1 MSSVRSRLS
10 ESRPTSR
17 QAASSLPSGGAKCSG
32 VASSKLNQFHRF
44 AGRAANRSIWGV
56 GGDQNRRAF
65 RPISRP
71 QLTVLR
77 LMVFA
82 DEIGSTVSEKI
93 DDDRQRFFES
103 AVLVVVGIAE
113 SGMGLPGIA
122 RPAVT
127 NYFSRLGPIQPRVA
141 LPVAV

>member
-1 MSSVRSRLS
+1 
-10 ESRPTSR
+10 
-17 QAASSLPSGGAKCSG
+17 
-32 VASSKLNQFHRF
+32 
-44 AGRAANRSIWGV
+44 
-56 GGDQNRRAF
+56 
-65 RPISRP
+65 
-71 QLTVLR
+71 
-77 LMVFA
+77 MVFA